1 MERRCGKKYGSCKM
15 LFRPLWFFFRS
26 LFLRGGIRHGRK
38 GIVQAYM
45 DSIYQMILMAKIT
58 ERRLEQD
65 GRDR

>member
-1 MERRCGKKYGSCKM
+1 M